1 MMPLRHVERWLSTTV
16 LIAAPLVGLIAGV
29 LSEDFG
35 GGMSQELAYI
45 AANNTRW
52 VISNYCTLLMGAL
65 MTMAIFI
72 LIVLVRDRAAVLGYI
87 GGALAIFGIYFH
99 GPVVGYSLVEA
110 PLVQSALSQDHVL
123 AFVEQGMYEHI
134 AFTII
139 LIPFLGFFLGM
150 ILLAV
155 ALWRANIA
163 PVWVAAIIAAAPL
176 TEFFGPQAVSP
187 ELMFVL
193 FAIGLGYI
201 GLNILRGEGRN
212 LNR

>member
-1 MMPLRHVERWLSTTV
+1 MV
-16 LIAAPLVGLIAGV
+16 LIAAPLVGLIGGV

-35 GGMSQELAYI
+35 GGMREELAYI

-52 VISNYCTLLMGAL
+52 VISNYCTLLMGVL

-72 LIVLVRDRAAVLGYI
+72 LIVLVRARAAVLGYI

-110 PLVQSALSQDHVL
+110 PLVRSALAQDQVL
-123 AFVEQGMYEHI
+123 SFVEQGMYDHM

-155 ALWRANIA
+155 ALWRAQII
-163 PVWVAAIIAAAPL
+163 PVWIAALIAAAPL
-176 TEFFGPQAVSP
+176 TEFVGPRVVSP

-193 FAIGLGYI
+193 FAIGLGYV
-201 GLNILRGEGRN
+201 GLKLHRGGYEN
-212 LNR
+212 LDR